1 MALTADARSV
11 RGTLQTEH
19 GRRQRFWGWL
29 ELMEAL
35 QRLAGLPRQIDRA
48 DNTGADLR
56 SVAELQPGRFAV
68 ATSAA
73 PSRPARPR
81 RGPVGPSPAAAPE
94 GGHSQP
100 TN

>member
-19 GRRQRFWGWL
+19 GRRLRFWGWL

-35 QRLAGLPRQIDRA
+35 QRLAGLPRQIARTESTGPDPRA
-48 DNTGADLR
+48 
-56 SVAELQPGRFAV
+56 VAELQPRRSAV
-68 ATSAA
+68 ATSGA

-81 RGPVGPSPAAAPE
+81 RGPVAPLPAAAPE
-94 GGHSQP
+94 GGRSQP
-100 TN
+100 IN

>member
-48 DNTGADLR
+48 DNTGQDPR
-56 SVAELQPGRFAV
+56 SVAELQPGRLAV
-68 ATSAA
+68 ATSRA

-81 RGPVGPSPAAAPE
+81 RGPVAPLPAAAPE

>member
-35 QRLAGLPRQIDRA
+35 HRLAGLSRQIARA
-48 DNTGADLR
+48 ENTGPDSR
-56 SVAELQPGRFAV
+56 TVAESQPRRSAS
-68 ATSAA
+68 ATSGA
-73 PSRPARPR
+73 PSGPARPR
-81 RGPVGPSPAAAPE
+81 RGPVAPLPAAAPK

-100 TN
+100 TD

>member
-1 MALTADARSV
+1 MELTADARSV

-35 QRLAGLPRQIDRA
+35 QRIAGLPRQIARA
-48 DNTGADLR
+48 ENTGPDPVSGAG
-56 SVAELQPGRFAV
+56 LQPGRLAV
-68 ATSAA
+68 ATSGA
-73 PSRPARPR
+73 PSRPVRPR
-81 RGPVGPSPAAAPE
+81 HGPVAPLPAAAPK
-94 GGHSQP
+94 GGHSRP